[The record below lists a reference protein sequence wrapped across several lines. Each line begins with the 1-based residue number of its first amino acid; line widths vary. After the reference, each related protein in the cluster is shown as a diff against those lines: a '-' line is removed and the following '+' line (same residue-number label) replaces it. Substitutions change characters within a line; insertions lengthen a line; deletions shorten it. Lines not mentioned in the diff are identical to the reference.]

1 MLLQARQLEFA
12 EEPLQKKVD
21 ELTKEI
27 EKLQKELKKE
37 QSDRTEEKKIVA
49 RHLAEKTAKIEK
61 LTREIE
67 DLKGENQVMKHKH
80 SASLRVSKIY
90 QTKSWGVTTHY

>member
-1 MLLQARQLEFA
+1 M
-12 EEPLQKKVD
+12 
-21 ELTKEI
+21 
-27 EKLQKELKKE
+27 KKE

-61 LTREIE
+61 LTKEIE

-80 SASLRVSKIY
+80 SASLRVSENIRY
-90 QTKSWGVTTHY
+90 